1 MQLAATVSSLINGG
15 RRVTPHF
22 WHPGTGPGRSPLK
35 SARIP
40 LGGADSFGGDFGNR
54 AGDFKGGGERRFGE
68 NAAIEGY
75 SIGGKTATSETIP
88 RSAHRYISSFLG
100 FTPAENP
107 TVLGI
112 CVIHNPQGVYY
123 GGTVAAPVIRDIFAN
138 ILPYLGVERT
148 ETVSTETEAG

>member
-1 MQLAATVSSLINGG
+1 MSEGSG
-15 RRVTPHF
+15 
-22 WHPGTGPGRSPLK
+22 K
-35 SARIP
+35 
-40 LGGADSFGGDFGNR
+40 
-54 AGDFKGGGERRFGE
+54 

-112 CVIHNPQGVYY
+112 CVIHDPQGVYY
-123 GGTVAAPVIRDIFAN
+123 GGTVAAPVIRDIFEN
-138 ILPYLGVERT
+138 ILPYLGVEREAPVT
-148 ETVSTETEAG
+148 DAQGEAG